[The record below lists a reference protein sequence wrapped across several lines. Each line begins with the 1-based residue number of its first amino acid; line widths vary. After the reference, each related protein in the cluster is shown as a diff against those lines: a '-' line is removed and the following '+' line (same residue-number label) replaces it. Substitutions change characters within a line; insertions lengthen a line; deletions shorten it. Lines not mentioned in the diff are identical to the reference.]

1 MAQAR
6 RQGKRKRNARAAGSG
21 ASWAMLLVGLVS
33 GAVLAALFM
42 GVRSGDYGHFGSG
55 LKSLLQN
62 ERVTPPAEEARQ
74 RQLPDTTAAGIRKPK
89 LDFYTVL
96 PEIERVMPESDFI
109 AEPEQQP
116 LRTASVYMLQA
127 ASYRS
132 HAEADKLKAKLAL
145 ANFEASI
152 QQVTVQGRGVFY
164 RVRLGP
170 FADKRKLKT
179 ARQSLA
185 KLGIDALPLSLSPQ

>member
-1 MAQAR
+1 
-6 RQGKRKRNARAAGSG
+6 
-21 ASWAMLLVGLVS
+21 
-33 GAVLAALFM
+33 
-42 GVRSGDYGHFGSG
+42 
-55 LKSLLQN
+55 LQN